1 MLTPLGIDCEES
13 RQALAAVT
21 PRTGE
26 LLRSAGDGAAPV
38 KGSNWTLGEVG
49 AHMAVALVAFTLAV
63 QGETDVLAPYI
74 PRTDD
79 FAERLRAVTSNTLA
93 LEPQREPG
101 ALGDLIERRAEDFL
115 SATADRPG
123 DQAVATPWYGERTHL
138 SVATATAMLVGEQL
152 MHGYDI
158 ARTIRAPWPIS
169 SEDARLVIRGLTS
182 MLPLVAKPAPA
193 GGADSR
199 YDIRIRGG
207 PRFVVQRDKGKVTVE
222 PSPSEAPC
230 CYISADPVAFLL
242 VAYGRANQWG
252 PVAKGRLVAGG
263 RRPWRALRFKNL
275 FYNP

>member
-1 MLTPLGIDCEES
+1 MLTPLAIGHEES

-21 PRTGE
+21 LRTGE

-49 AHMAVALVAFTLAV
+49 AHMAVALVAFTLAA
-63 QGETDVLAPYI
+63 QGDTDVLAPYI
-74 PRTDD
+74 PPTGN
-79 FAERLRAVTSNTLA
+79 FAERLRVVTSNTLA
-93 LEPQREPG
+93 LEPQRDPR

-123 DQAVATPWYGERTHL
+123 DQAVATPWYGERAHL

-158 ARTIRAPWPIS
+158 ARTMRAPWPIGRH
-169 SEDARLVIRGLTS
+169 EARLVIRALTS

-207 PRFVVQRDKGKVTVE
+207 PRFVVQLDEGKVTVE
-222 PSPSEAPC
+222 PSPSEAAC
-230 CYISADPVAFLL
+230 CYISAEPVAFLL
-242 VAYGRANQWG
+242 VAYGRVNQWA
-252 PVAKGRLVAGG
+252 PMAKGRLVAGG
-263 RRPWRALRFKNL
+263 RRPWRALRFKDL
-275 FYNP
+275 FFNP